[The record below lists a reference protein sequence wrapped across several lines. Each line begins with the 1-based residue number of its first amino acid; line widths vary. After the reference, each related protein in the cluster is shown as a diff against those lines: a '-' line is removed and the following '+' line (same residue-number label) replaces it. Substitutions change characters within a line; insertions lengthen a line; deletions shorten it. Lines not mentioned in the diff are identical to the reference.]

1 MVRTSQA
8 SRSVRETSRN
18 QRESSETSSTLGRDE
33 GAAVLL
39 DVDDALVRELLQR
52 GANQRSACSVDLADL
67 VLAEFRAGQ
76 QAMLE
81 DRRSHT
87 FPDAADA
94 IARIWRVGFRSG
106 LDGHGGED
114 SIVDEEHRVAGVEIS
129 VGDED

>member
-1 MVRTSQA
+1 MIDDCRLDQAARLEHFAGVR
-8 SRSVRETSRN
+8 RRRP
-18 QRESSETSSTLGRDE
+18 RDE

-94 IARIWRVGFRSG
+94 IARIWRVGVRSG

-114 SIVDEEHRVAGVEIS
+114 SIVDEGVES
-129 VGDED
+129 